1 MSHLGHIKSQATKG
15 YTTKIFGWAK
25 YEAAQTVFEEH
36 RKKLIHSI
44 MEMDINEG
52 MDFYT

>member
-15 YTTKIFGWAK
+15 YTTKILGWAK
-25 YEAAQTVFEEH
+25 YEAAQTAFEEY

-44 MEMDINEG
+44 MEMNIKEG
-52 MDFYT
+52 TDFYT